1 MSDLMTD
8 IRYEMSPQERAS
20 LAWEVRNYNKS
31 TFGDK
36 PPVKD
41 LGKDEFLTLLLTQL
55 SHQDPTAPMEDR
67 EFISQMAQLNT
78 LQQMTSMAND
88 FNKLKD
94 MVTRREAA
102 DSLGKSVELA
112 EGEGVIQGTVKA
124 VTRGEHPQVLVN
136 GTYYD
141 WNQVTKVFEE

>member
-1 MSDLMTD
+1 
-8 IRYEMSPQERAS
+8 MSPQEKAALS
-20 LAWEVRNYNKS
+20 WEVNAFNKKN
-31 TFGDK
+31 FAEK

-88 FNKLKD
+88 FSRLNA
-94 MVTRREAA
+94 MFSGSEARSA
-102 DSLGKSVELA
+102 LGKSVELV
-112 EGEGVIQGTVKA
+112 EGDKVVQGTVKA
-124 VTRGEHPQVLVN
+124 VTRDAEPQILVN
-136 GTYYD
+136 GVYYQ
-141 WNQVTKVFEE
+141 WNQVVKVFEE

>member
-1 MSDLMTD
+1 MGDLRFEMT
-8 IRYEMSPQERAS
+8 PQERMS
-20 LAWEVRNYNKS
+20 LAWEVEEFNKK
-31 TFGDK
+31 TFENK

-88 FNKLKD
+88 FNRLAELFTD
-94 MVTRREAA
+94 SEAA
-102 DSLGKSVELA
+102 SSLGKSVELT
-112 EGEGVIQGTVKA
+112 EGDKIIQGTVKA
-124 VTRGEHPQVLVN
+124 VTRGGIPQVLVN
-136 GTYYD
+136 GTYYHWD
-141 WNQVTKVFEE
+141 QVTKVFEE